1 MPSLQRSPQTLYAAV
16 ILAAL
21 VAVIVVARRQQ
32 GPMEVS
38 SPRAAPEL
46 ANARTEQKSSSRA
59 RPPRPLVITERVS
72 PVPSA
77 AAIRSEVPAGFPED
91 ESDDL
96 GPVRQEEA
104 GVYSPKPETPATVP
118 GMRRLASVEKED
130 ASEHTPAAAP
140 SAPVAPAPKFAA
152 GPRLPHAVNA
162 EALRPVLQQAA
173 QLNRQAESL
182 ARRGAYYL
190 ARNVTIQS
198 LRMIA
203 EALDLQSGTGEHTA
217 ALASALTAL
226 REAGDFQSR
235 SSEDSTVSV
244 GMVVAGHKTPVL
256 RQQDVEG
263 LSAVAAQQQY
273 FNYAK
278 EQLVVAAG
286 HQGVASH
293 SLCNLGKLQPRMVEG
308 SSPQQTNLA
317 KAMVYQQAALA
328 VDGRNYLAAN
338 ELGALLA
345 NFGQLHDARRVLL
358 HSVGTMS
365 NPDGWRILTG
375 VHQRLGETELAAHA
389 AKQYE
394 LLTGGAGGPRPK
406 IEWVSPEVFAGN
418 QPATPAKTSA
428 PAKTAAA
435 VTPAKSEARTA
446 DARPKQKETW
456 ISPFG
461 LKR

>member
-1 MPSLQRSPQTLYAAV
+1 MPQLQRSPQTLYAAV

-46 ANARTEQKSSSRA
+46 ASAPADHRHSNHERA
-59 RPPRPLVITERVS
+59 PRPLAVVERTAPIS
-72 PVPSA
+72 TKIPS
-77 AAIRSEVPAGFPED
+77 RNEVRAGFPED
-91 ESDDL
+91 ESDDI
-96 GPVRQEEA
+96 GPIRQEEG
-104 GVYSPKPETPATVP
+104 GVYFPVAETPAVPPASVP
-118 GMRRLASVEKED
+118 GMRRLAPVEVED
-130 ASEHTPAAAP
+130 ASELAPTSTRYVPVTSTPKLP
-140 SAPVAPAPKFAA
+140 A
-152 GPRLPHAVNA
+152 GPRLPQAVNG

-173 QLNRQAESL
+173 QLNRQAETL

-190 ARNVTIQS
+190 ARNTTIQS

-235 SSEDSTVSV
+235 SSEDSTISV
-244 GMVVAGHKTPVL
+244 PLVVAGHRTPVL
-256 RQQDVEG
+256 RQQSAEG
-263 LSAVAAQQQY
+263 LSAIAAQQHY

-286 HQGVASH
+286 GQAVASH
-293 SLCNLGKLQPRMVEG
+293 SLCNLGKLQSRMSDG
-308 SSPQQTNLA
+308 TAPQQMNLA
-317 KAMVYQQAALA
+317 RAMVYQQAALA

-338 ELGALLA
+338 ELGVLLT
-345 NFGQLHDARRVLL
+345 NFGQLPDARRVLQ
-358 HSVGTMS
+358 HSVRTMS
-365 NPDGWRILTG
+365 NPDGWQNLAV
-375 VHQRLGETELAAHA
+375 VHDRLGETDLAAA
-389 AKQYE
+389 ALKQRDV
-394 LLTGGAGGPRPK
+394 LTGGAGGPRPK

-418 QPATPAKTSA
+418 QPVA
-428 PAKTAAA
+428 PAKTATAA
-435 VTPAKSEARTA
+435 TPAKSEVRTA
-446 DARPKQKETW
+446 DARLKQKETW

-461 LKR
+461 IKR